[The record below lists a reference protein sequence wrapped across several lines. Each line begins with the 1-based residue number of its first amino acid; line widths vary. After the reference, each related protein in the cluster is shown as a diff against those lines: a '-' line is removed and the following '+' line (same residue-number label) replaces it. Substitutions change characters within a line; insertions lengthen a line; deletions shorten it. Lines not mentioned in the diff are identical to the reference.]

1 MLLLVPDIDSKGS
14 TIPIPCAFVRKLCL
28 KLRSYCCILNM
39 LLTNVLRFK
48 GIAQESVS
56 LQGCEA
62 RAVQC
67 ESDITFQRGQ
77 VRQSYIGTV
86 CVQLQQHM
94 ATYMTAAVTELGE
107 PAEGVHPAAVD
118 LVTSLVEIQ
127 ADLVSL
133 APLACITQVRPTLTQ
148 PCVSAS

>member
-1 MLLLVPDIDSKGS
+1 MPLTCALSDMAKSYSKHAINNS
-14 TIPIPCAFVRKLCL
+14 DV
-28 KLRSYCCILNM
+28 
-39 LLTNVLRFK
+39 
-48 GIAQESVS
+48 
-56 LQGCEA
+56 LQGHCKASALLQDYEA

-86 CVQLQQHM
+86 CVQLQRHM
-94 ATYMTAAVTELGE
+94 TTYMMAAVAECGE
-107 PAEGVHPAAVD
+107 PPEGVHPAAVD

-133 APLACITQVRPTLTQ
+133 APTACITQVLTLSPLSVPTTQ
-148 PCVSAS
+148 PLLR